1 MSAEKKSA
9 IILAAIALSEGCW
22 VYFNLRP
29 SFSGFMRYT
38 GFASNDAGAVGWIL
52 GVIVAIGFIALAA
65 RLPSVRENLF
75 RPSFLKLLALA
86 VAVTAALC
94 EECIFRKWFMDYLQH
109 GGTGVVLQVLAS
121 SAVFGLAHGV
131 WGFFR
136 GSLAAG
142 IGATLATGVL
152 GLALGVVYVT
162 SHRIVA
168 PAIVA
173 HFLINLFAEPGLVLA
188 AVKGEMGRRNAIS

>member
-9 IILAAIALSEGCW
+9 IILAAITLSEGCW

-52 GVIVAIGFIALAA
+52 GVIVAIGFIALAT
-65 RLPSVRENLF
+65 RLPSVRQNLF

-109 GGTGVVLQVLAS
+109 GGTGVALQVLAS
-121 SAVFGLAHGV
+121 GAPEAIRSDRAVIEAYLGPDEDPRERQKDDL
-131 WGFFR
+131 
-136 GSLAAG
+136 L
-142 IGATLATGVL
+142 VL
-152 GLALGVVYVT
+152 GP
-162 SHRIVA
+162 I
-168 PAIVA
+168 
-173 HFLINLFAEPGLVLA
+173 E
-188 AVKGEMGRRNAIS
+188 